1 MRLQWCMVLAEGNIL
16 SLEQEKTMQQK
27 PDRNNKQAKFNSC
40 APFTNYISEINNTQV
55 DNANTS
61 WCCYA
66 DL

>member
-1 MRLQWCMVLAEGNIL
+1 MVYGTHWRKHIAIGAG
-16 SLEQEKTMQQK
+16 KDDATK
-27 PDRNNKQAKFNSC
+27 ATDRNNKQAKFNSC